1 MINDSMVE
9 SAIIH
14 SFKID
19 NKDMQGLA
27 INAMRVGWKYR
38 LVNYGETYEF
48 ETLQKLNRDNFLL
61 KDLHTLE
68 HYELRDLVKFGRGKD
83 FEINEM

>member
-1 MINDSMVE
+1 MVE